1 MAAAAALAAATA
13 SGFSFPM
20 EGGAE
25 VPMEGGDASA
35 PPPRLRRGGG
45 VASDSDSASL
55 EDASVADPSLGE
67 SVRIVTRLPFSL
79 SPLLPDDPPRD
90 EPFDAEPRGRG
101 GDGDVDRRL

>member
-1 MAAAAALAAATA
+1 MAAAAAFAAATA
-13 SGFSFPM
+13 SGFSLPM
-20 EGGAE
+20 EGGADE
-25 VPMEGGDASA
+25 LLS
-35 PPPRLRRGGG
+35 PPPRRKRRDRGGE
-45 VASDSDSASL
+45 SDSDSASL

-67 SVRIVTRLPFSL
+67 SVRIVTRLPFSR